1 MNALF
6 LLLLVIGTARW
17 SAGYTPTPYTV
28 DNCNGDSAIRFD
40 GNITH
45 QGVQV
50 NEFHRH
56 DFDLSSEEEAKPRLL
71 IERWDSSHLWGVF
84 DVRMNSVQI

>member
-17 SAGYTPTPYTV
+17 SAGYTPTPYAV
-28 DNCNGDSAIRFD
+28 DNCSGDDAIRFD

-50 NEFHRH
+50 NEFHKH
-56 DFDLSSEEEAKPRLL
+56 DFDLSSEEETKAHFDRMICFITLV
-71 IERWDSSHLWGVF
+71 SAWGG
-84 DVRMNSVQI
+84 DE